1 VQYSAYRARARMGAG
16 AGGLPSS
23 FFALCLLVVS
33 VMMLIR
39 FDAEQ
44 RVPYFTAVINP
55 TAMVANAVRSR
66 HLVVVYKPREVA
78 VDIGLHCVFC
88 ALLRANLRV
97 VGKFARV
104 AAKAHIVVM
113 RQVHS
118 PVRPVFAL
126 YTAMQF
132 S

>member
-1 VQYSAYRARARMGAG
+1 MGAG

-78 VDIGLHCVFC
+78 VDIGLHCVFY
-88 ALLRANLRV
+88 ANLLAA
-97 VGKFARV
+97 GKFARV